1 MKYSEL
7 VIARRSKTSLVI
19 WRNEIKVRDLFNLT
33 AITLSALLLYL
44 GRCAKACR
52 NKTRITS
59 FPRNQ
64 AFPLD
69 SFRLT
74 ASWCQWTAVAG
85 NVNFSRKSSSKHLEA
100 RERSLEW
107 IKTLPLNLWQ
117 IRRKGKVQVYFHHSD
132 TSLAL
137 PIVVSRLTKLKIY
150 LPLWQRGEGAQ
161 KRCQLGSAMLTMSD
175 VLLDPQLESKKQFKH
190 RMKLFPFR
198 AFRFVRSRFFLLRNL
213 YDLIKKHMKVSTMM
227 LMEAEGFI
235 SPAKMLFSD
244 VQQQMN
250 FY

>member
-19 WRNEIKVRDLFNLT
+19 WRNEIQVRDLFNLT
-33 AITLSALLLYL
+33 AITLSALLLHL

-52 NKTRITS
+52 NKTRIT
-59 FPRNQ
+59 RNGIQKWNQ

-69 SFRLT
+69 SFRLK
-74 ASWCQWTAVAG
+74 ASWCQWSAVPG

-107 IKTLPLNLWQ
+107 NKTLPLNLWQ

-150 LPLWQRGEGAQ
+150 LPLW
-161 KRCQLGSAMLTMSD
+161 
-175 VLLDPQLESKKQFKH
+175 
-190 RMKLFPFR
+190 
-198 AFRFVRSRFFLLRNL
+198 
-213 YDLIKKHMKVSTMM
+213 
-227 LMEAEGFI
+227 
-235 SPAKMLFSD
+235 
-244 VQQQMN
+244 
-250 FY
+250 